1 MWIILRNE
9 DDDKGKP
16 YDKISIKIP
25 SNLLISILRSY
36 IFSILHL
43 GDFTFKIKKKSKWYI
58 FSSFISPNHESHNS
72 IIECFELEGTF
83 KDHLV
88 HPSAMGRGIFTRY
101 GCRQPDN
108 TWP

>member
-43 GDFTFKIKKKSKWYI
+43 SDFTFKIKKKNLSGTYLVLLFPQI
-58 FSSFISPNHESHNS
+58 TNHTIAS
-72 IIECFELEGTF
+72 
-83 KDHLV
+83 
-88 HPSAMGRGIFTRY
+88 
-101 GCRQPDN
+101 
-108 TWP
+108 